1 MNDEKRGVCQKLG
14 REGFDCGN
22 GNCNG
27 PEAGMHLLDAGVSLG
42 WRGDG
47 RRCECVWWGEGWEAE
62 TMPWNYSAPGMI
74 IYLYAYIVC

>member
-1 MNDEKRGVCQKLG
+1 
-14 REGFDCGN
+14 
-22 GNCNG
+22 
-27 PEAGMHLLDAGVSLG
+27 MHLLDAGVSLG